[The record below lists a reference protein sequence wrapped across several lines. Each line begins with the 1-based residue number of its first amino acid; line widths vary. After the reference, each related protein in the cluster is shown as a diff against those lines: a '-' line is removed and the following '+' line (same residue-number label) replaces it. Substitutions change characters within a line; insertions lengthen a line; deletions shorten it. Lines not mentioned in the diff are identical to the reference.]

1 MPVAPVS
8 VTATVPVFLLAFRN
22 AILGNL
28 ALSAEH
34 QFLAFVSLV
43 TVRTHAHFRLI
54 TQSLVLSPQ
63 ACADIL
69 FMEEFSHLLLAVSP

>member
-8 VTATVPVFLLAFRN
+8 VTATVPVFLLAFRT
-22 AILGNL
+22 AILGDL

-34 QFLAFVSLV
+34 QFLECVSLV
-43 TVRTHAHFRLI
+43 AVRTHAHFSLI
-54 TQSLVLSPQ
+54 TRSLVLSPQ

-69 FMEEFSHLLLAVSP
+69 FVEEFYHLSLTVSP